1 MKILIILGAT
11 ALVMCGCRSP
21 SLGQGNP
28 ALRSERDYAEKSEAR
43 AQNLYRTGQASSI
56 SEARARAV
64 GETNT
69 EWAAAAKATE
79 RKQTQG
85 RLESDL
91 SKMNRDGK

>member
-11 ALVMCGCRSP
+11 ALVACGCRSP
-21 SLGQGNP
+21 SLSQGNP
-28 ALRSERDYAEKSEAR
+28 ALRSEREYTEKSEAR
-43 AQNLYRTGQASSI
+43 AQNLYRTGQASRI

-85 RLESDL
+85 RLETDL